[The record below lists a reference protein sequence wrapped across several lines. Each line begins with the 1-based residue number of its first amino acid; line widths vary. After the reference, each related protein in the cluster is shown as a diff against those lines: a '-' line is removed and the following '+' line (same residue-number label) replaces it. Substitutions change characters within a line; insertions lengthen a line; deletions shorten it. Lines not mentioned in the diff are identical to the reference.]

1 MAIVSNVMVGV
12 ANLYYNT
19 TTAAGAGAVVTQFG
33 FTEDGVTIEY
43 NPTIADIEVEE
54 ETFPVGRVITKE
66 EVTITCNVAENQ
78 ITNLEQALAG
88 ALGAAPLVLG
98 AGTLQDFS
106 LKIVGVSPAGT
117 RTIYVPYAHSIGVV
131 AMSYRKGEKTIIPV
145 SFKAYQGT
153 AGGSVVTITG

>member
-1 MAIVSNVMVGV
+1 MAIVTNVMVGV

-19 TTAAGAGAVVTQFG
+19 ATAAGAPAVVTQFG
-33 FTEDGVTIEY
+33 YTEDGVTIEY

-54 ETFPVGRVITKE
+54 ETFPISRVITKE
-66 EVTITCNVAENQ
+66 EVTITANVAENQ

-98 AGTLQDFS
+98 AGTIQDFS

-117 RTIYVPYAHSIGVV
+117 RTIYVPYAHSVGVV
-131 AMSYRKGEKTIIPV
+131 GMSYKKGEKTIIPV

-153 AGGSVVTITG
+153 AGGAVVTITG